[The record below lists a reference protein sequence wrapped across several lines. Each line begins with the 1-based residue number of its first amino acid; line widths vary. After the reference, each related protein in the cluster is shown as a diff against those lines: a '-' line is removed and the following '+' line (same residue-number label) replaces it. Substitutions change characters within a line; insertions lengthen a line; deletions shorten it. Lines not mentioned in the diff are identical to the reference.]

1 MMMMV
6 FYFLAIDYTTQ
17 LAKVVKITSPFFLY
31 TFDTF
36 VHFADHISEVLN
48 TCSYFHSE

>member
-17 LAKVVKITSPFFLY
+17 LAKVVSQFFLY

-48 TCSYFHSE
+48 TGLLFAYL